1 MTDLEQAIAALQ
13 PPHTLALCRD
23 GALLTSDRRGV
34 APMVAFLREGR
45 TLEGYA
51 AADRVVGK
59 AAAWL
64 FILAGVRAV
73 YASTLSEGGREL
85 LTRHGIPVQWE
96 TLTPTIRNR
105 DNTGLCPMEQAVA
118 EATDPADA
126 LRRIEERMA
135 QLAKSR

>member
-13 PPHTLALCRD
+13 PPHTLVLCRD
-23 GALLTSDRRGV
+23 GALLASDRRGV

-45 TLEGYA
+45 ALEGYA

-73 YASTLSEGGREL
+73 YAATLSEGGREL

-96 TLTPTIRNR
+96 TLTPAIRNR
-105 DNTGLCPMEQAVA
+105 DNTGICPMEQAVA

>member
-1 MTDLEQAIAALQ
+1 MTDLEQAVAALQ
-13 PPHTLALCRD
+13 PPHTLVLCRN
-23 GALLTSDRRGV
+23 GALLTSDSRGV

-45 TLEGYA
+45 ALEGYA

-73 YASTLSEGGREL
+73 YAATLSEGGREL
-85 LTRHGIPVQWE
+85 LTRHGIPVQYE

-105 DNTGLCPMEQAVA
+105 DNTGICPMEQAVA

>member
-1 MTDLEQAIAALQ
+1 MTDLEQAVAALQ

-23 GALLTSDRRGV
+23 GTLLTSDRRGV
-34 APMVAFLREGR
+34 APMVAFLREGEA
-45 TLEGYA
+45 LEGYA

-73 YASTLSEGGREL
+73 YAATLSEGGREL
-85 LTRHGIPVQWE
+85 LTRHGIPVQYE

-105 DNTGLCPMEQAVA
+105 DNTGICPMEQAVA

>member
-13 PPHTLALCRD
+13 PPHTLVLCRD

-45 TLEGYA
+45 ALEGYA

-64 FILAGVRAV
+64 FILAGIRTV
-73 YASTLSEGGREL
+73 YAATLSEGGREL

-135 QLAKSR
+135 QLAKLK

>member
-1 MTDLEQAIAALQ
+1 MTDPERAMAALQ

-23 GALLTSDRRGV
+23 GEVLTSDRRGV

-45 TLEGYA
+45 ALEGYA

-73 YASTLSEGGREL
+73 YAATLSEGGREL

-126 LRRIEERMA
+126 LERIKARMA
-135 QLAKSR
+135 QLAKPM

>member
-1 MTDLEQAIAALQ
+1 MTDLERAMAALQ

-23 GALLTSDRRGV
+23 GEVLTSDRRGV
-34 APMVAFLREGR
+34 APMVAFLREGWA
-45 TLEGYA
+45 LEGYA

-73 YASTLSEGGREL
+73 YAATLSEGGREL

-126 LRRIEERMA
+126 LERIEARMA
-135 QLAKSR
+135 QLAKPM

>member
-1 MTDLEQAIAALQ
+1 MTDLERAVAALQ

-23 GALLTSDRRGV
+23 GELLTSDRRGV
-34 APMVAFLREGR
+34 APMVTFLREGQVL
-45 TLEGYA
+45 TGYA

-73 YASTLSEGGREL
+73 YADTLSEGGRKL
-85 LTRHGIPVQWE
+85 LTCHGIPVQWKS
-96 TLTPTIRNR
+96 LTPAIRNR

-118 EATDPADA
+118 EAADAADA
-126 LRRIEERMA
+126 LRRVEVRMA
-135 QLAKSR
+135 QLAKLM

>member
-1 MTDLEQAIAALQ
+1 MTDRERAIAALQ
-13 PPHTLALCRD
+13 PPYTLALCRD
-23 GALLTSDRRGV
+23 GELLTSNRRGV

-45 TLEGYA
+45 TLAGYA

-64 FILAGVRAV
+64 FILAGIDTV
-73 YASTLSEGGREL
+73 YADTLSEGGREL
-85 LTRHGIPVQWE
+85 LTRHEIPVQWNA
-96 TLTPTIRNR
+96 LTPAIRNR

-118 EATDPADA
+118 EATDAADA

-135 QLAKSR
+135 QLARH

>member
-13 PPHTLALCRD
+13 PPHTLVLCRD

-45 TLEGYA
+45 ALEGYA

-73 YASTLSEGGREL
+73 YAATLSEGGREL
-85 LTRHGIPVQWE
+85 LTRHGIPVQYE

-105 DNTGLCPMEQAVA
+105 DNTGICPMEQAVA

>member
-13 PPHTLALCRD
+13 PPYTLALCRD
-23 GALLTSDRRGV
+23 GTLLTSDSRGV

-45 TLEGYA
+45 ALEGYA

-73 YASTLSEGGREL
+73 YAATLSEGGREL

-105 DNTGLCPMEQAVA
+105 DNTGICPMEQAVA

>member
-23 GALLTSDRRGV
+23 GTLLTSDRRGV
-34 APMVAFLREGR
+34 APMVTFLREGR
-45 TLEGYA
+45 ALEGYA

-73 YASTLSEGGREL
+73 YAATLSEGGREL
-85 LTRHGIPVQWE
+85 LTRHGIPVQYE

-105 DNTGLCPMEQAVA
+105 DNTGICPMEQAVA

-135 QLAKSR
+135 QLAKLK

>member
-1 MTDLEQAIAALQ
+1 MTDLEQAVAALQ
-13 PPHTLALCRD
+13 PPHTLVLCRN
-23 GALLTSDRRGV
+23 GALLTSDSRGV
-34 APMVAFLREGR
+34 APMVAFLREER
-45 TLEGYA
+45 ALEGYA

-73 YASTLSEGGREL
+73 YAATLSEGGREL
-85 LTRHGIPVQWE
+85 LTRHGIPVQYE

-105 DNTGLCPMEQAVA
+105 DNTGICPMEQAVA